1 MTTYS
6 IDYIVSDPD
15 KRRGRPRIRGTGI
28 TVHNI
33 AEDYNA
39 GMSVEAIVEAFDL
52 TPGQVH
58 AALSYYFD
66 HKDEIDQ
73 GIRDDEKQVEDYIAR
88 HGRGVTVED
97 LKRRIEARRT
107 NR

>member
-6 IDYIVSDPD
+6 IDYIVSDPI
-15 KRRGRPRIRGTGI
+15 KRRGRPRINDTGI

-33 AEDYNA
+33 AEDYNS
-39 GMSVEAIVEAFDL
+39 GMSVQQIVEAFEL

-66 HKDEIDQ
+66 HQAEIDQ
-73 GIRDDEKQVEDYIAR
+73 DLLDDQKQTETYIAE
-88 HGRGVTVED
+88 HGVGITLEE
-97 LKRRIEARRT
+97 LKRRIEEHKA